1 MTSGDP
7 VDGGGRSVDG
17 SSSSAESEPP
27 PLTSAAE
34 TGDADAR
41 WLRVFN
47 SCPVALGLTRW
58 DDRSYVEVN
67 AAFLALLGW
76 TRDEV
81 IGQTPLSLGILDL
94 DSAGLLRERLRA
106 AASVR
111 EVEGKIRT
119 RSGQTLTVLCS
130 VEIVD
135 FRGAPHAVSTFV
147 NITQQ
152 RAVEEELRA
161 SKARLEAIFDQE
173 PESVAVID
181 AEGRLTDLNPAGLAL
196 LEVRSIEEARE
207 KSVAGYL
214 SAEHRLAFAALRDR
228 VMSGT
233 SGSIEVRVTG
243 SRGRRRW
250 VETHATPLRGAGGE
264 VTAMLNVSR
273 DITDRR
279 EAEQRIRYL
288 NRMYVVLSGINQ
300 AIVRE
305 QTAQA
310 LLDAACRIAVDKG
323 AFEMVWIGLAD
334 TPGQALRITA
344 HAGASGDTLRVV
356 DSLVSDPEVGCEI
369 TARAMRTSQA
379 AICNDIA
386 ADDQT
391 AAWRQAALERR
402 YRAMASLPL
411 RSDGRVIGT
420 FNLYSTEP
428 EVFDAEEL
436 SLLDELAADISFAL
450 DVHEREAHRRRVTA
464 ALEESEERFRQLSEN
479 IQEVFVISE
488 PQSGRFVHVSPAYE
502 TIWGRPAPNASD
514 ASAWL
519 DTVHPDDQGW
529 VTTAVRTKQVRG
541 DFDETYRIVRPD
553 GAIRW
558 IHHRAVPLRNA
569 AGEVFRIVGTAED
582 VTEHRQ
588 LEEQLRQSQKMDAVG
603 QLAGG
608 IAHDVNNIMTVI
620 QGHGSLLLDQL
631 DGDPRAQS
639 VREVVQAADRAA
651 NVTRQLLTFS
661 RQQVMQ
667 RRVLDLN
674 EVVTN
679 LAGMLRRAAGPHV
692 DVGVSC
698 GRSRLVTRADSGM
711 LEQAVLNLV
720 INARD
725 AMPGGGSVLLET
737 GDCALDDGDARRLD
751 DARPGQYVWLR
762 VTDTGSGISPQH
774 RPHIFE
780 PFFTTKAPG
789 KGTGLG
795 LATVFGIVKQH
806 SGAIRVTSEV
816 GRGTT
821 FELLFPAELRALA
834 EPVERART
842 VDATPPPRGSGTVM
856 VVEDHAP
863 LRDLVVAIL
872 RRQGYTVLE
881 AANGAQ
887 AVTLWD
893 AHRSD
898 VRLVLTDLVM
908 PDGIGGREL
917 AERFGGLTG
926 RVPFVFM
933 SGHSADFGGQEF
945 TLEEGLNFLAKPFAP
960 RQLLATVGR
969 ALTVTSP
976 DSP

>member
-1 MTSGDP
+1 ME
-7 VDGGGRSVDG
+7 G
-17 SSSSAESEPP
+17 SSSPAPASDPP
-27 PLTSAAE
+27 PLGLPSAAD
-34 TGDADAR
+34 DADAR

-47 SCPVALGLTRW
+47 SCPVALSLTRW
-58 DDRSYVEVN
+58 DDRTFVEVN
-67 AAFLALLGW
+67 SAFLTLLEW

-81 IGQTPLSLGILDL
+81 IGQTPVSLGILDP
-94 DSAGLLRERLRA
+94 DSAGRLRERLRTA
-106 AASVR
+106 TPVR
-111 EVEGKIRT
+111 DVEGTIRT
-119 RSGQTLTVLCS
+119 RSGTSLTVLCS
-130 VEIVD
+130 VEVVD
-135 FRGAPHAVSTFV
+135 FRGAPHSVTTFV
-147 NITQQ
+147 DISEQ
-152 RAVEEELRA
+152 RAAEEELRV
-161 SKARLEAIFDQE
+161 SKARLQAIFNQE

-181 AEGRLTDLNPAGLAL
+181 AKGFLTDLNPAGLAL
-196 LEVRSIEEARE
+196 LEVRSIEEARDTPMQ
-207 KSVAGYL
+207 SFL
-214 SAEHRLAFAALRDR
+214 SAEHGVAFAGLRER
-228 VMSGT
+228 VMSGA
-233 SGSIEVRVTG
+233 SGSIELRVTG
-243 SRGRRRW
+243 RGGTPRW
-250 VETHATPLRGAGGE
+250 VETHATPLRDASGN

-273 DITDRR
+273 DITGRR
-279 EAEQRIRYL
+279 QAEQRIRYL
-288 NRMYVVLSGINQ
+288 NRMYAVLSAINQ
-300 AIVRE
+300 AIVRA
-305 QTAQA
+305 QNAQA
-310 LLDAACRIAVDKG
+310 MLDAACRIAADKG

-334 TPGQALRITA
+334 RPRTGLRITA
-344 HAGASGDTLRVV
+344 HAGASDDTLRTIAA
-356 DSLVSDPEVGCEI
+356 LVADPDAGCEI
-369 TARAMRTSQA
+369 TARAMRTGQP

-386 ADDQT
+386 ADDT
-391 AAWRQAALERR
+391 TVPWRHAALERH

-420 FNLYSTEP
+420 FNLYATEP
-428 EVFDAEEL
+428 HVFDAEEL

-464 ALEESEERFRQLSEN
+464 ALEESEERFRQLAEN
-479 IQEVFVISE
+479 IQETFLISE
-488 PQSGRFVHVSPAYE
+488 PQSGRFLHVSPAYE
-502 TIWGRPAPNASD
+502 KIWGRPAPNPLDEAI
-514 ASAWL
+514 WL
-519 DTVHPDDQGW
+519 EAVHAEDQGW
-529 VTTAVRTKQVRG
+529 VTAAMRTKQVRG
-541 DFDETYRIVRPD
+541 DFDETYRILRPD

-558 IHHRAVPLRNA
+558 VHHRAVPLRTA

-631 DGDPRAQS
+631 AGDPRAQS
-639 VREVVQAADRAA
+639 VREVVLAADRAA

-667 RRVLDLN
+667 PRALDLN

-679 LAGMLRRAAGPHV
+679 LAGMLRRAAGPQV
-692 DVGVSC
+692 DVRITC

-725 AMPGGGSVLLET
+725 AMPDGGSVLLET
-737 GDCALDDGDARRLD
+737 GDCVLDEGDARRLD
-751 DARPGQYVWLR
+751 DARPGRYVWLR
-762 VTDTGSGISPQH
+762 VTDSGSGIAPQH

-806 SGAIRVTSEV
+806 RGAIKVTTEV
-816 GRGTT
+816 GHGTT
-821 FELLFPAELRALA
+821 FELLFPAELRAVT
-834 EPVERART
+834 EPLERERAAE
-842 VDATPPPRGSGTVM
+842 ATAPPRGSGTVL

-863 LRDLVVAIL
+863 VRDLVVAIL

-893 AHRSD
+893 AHGSD
-898 VRLVLTDLVM
+898 VRLVLTDLTL

-933 SGHSADFGGQEF
+933 SGHSTDFGGREF
-945 TLEEGLNFLAKPFAP
+945 MLEEGLNFLQKPFAP
-960 RQLLATVGR
+960 RQLLATVSR
-969 ALTVTSP
+969 ALSVTSP
-976 DSP
+976 DSR